1 MADYYQYH
9 TSGWVYSPSSI
20 SLCGSRHRLHI
31 ETESKIPTAGTKIMV
46 RLDAEDTSGFINT
59 KFKKDTDRPHKATL
73 QITDPQGNMFIN
85 QSINGNQDNYIPLSM
100 GDGEYEIVLKGPD
113 ESGTCK
119 KPKNYRLIKDMDVDK
134 PKSGSSSSLSDG
146 IRLIDYRKTALMLV
160 GVIVAGVLLMGE
172 E

>member
-46 RLDAEDTSGFINT
+46 RLDAEDTSGIRT
-59 KFKKDTDRPHKATL
+59 SFKKNTNGPHKATL

-85 QSINGNQDNYIPLSM
+85 QSINGNQDNYFPLSR
-100 GDGEYEIVLKGPD
+100 GHREYEIVLSGPD
-113 ESGTCK
+113 ESGNCK
-119 KPKNYRLIKDMDVDK
+119 KPKKYRLIKDMDVDK
-134 PKSGSSSSLSDG
+134 PKSGSSSSLSDSM
-146 IRLIDYRKTALMLV
+146 RLIDYRKTALVLV

>member
-20 SLCGSRHRLHI
+20 TMCGSRHRLHI

-46 RLDAEDTSGFINT
+46 RLDAEDTSGAFNT
-59 KFKKDTDRPHKATL
+59 SFKKNNAHKATL

-85 QSINGNQDNYIPLSM
+85 QSINGNQDNYFPLSM
-100 GDGEYEIVLKGPD
+100 GDGEYEIVLSGPD
-113 ESGTCK
+113 ESGNCK
-119 KPKNYRLIKDMDVDK
+119 KPKKYRLIKDMDVDK
-134 PKSGSSSSLSDG
+134 PKSGSSSSLSTG
-146 IRLIDYRKTALMLV
+146 MRLIDYRKTALVLV